1 MKRIGQKHIA
11 TLLGVA
17 AVAAAMGAAPAAAAA
32 PTDAAAAP
40 TDAQQPNQPQQSC
53 AQQAASQYTCE
64 GPGNVQLNDPPSA
77 TNFYSRLG

>member
-32 PTDAAAAP
+32 SADT
-40 TDAQQPNQPQQSC
+40 QQPNPPQQSC
-53 AQQAASQYTCE
+53 AQQTASQYTCE
-64 GPGNVQLNDPPSA
+64 SPGNVQLNDSPSA
-77 TNFYSRLG
+77 NNFYSRLG

>member
-32 PTDAAAAP
+32 PTDA
-40 TDAQQPNQPQQSC
+40 QQPNQPQQSC
-53 AQQAASQYTCE
+53 TQQAASQYTCE

-77 TNFYSRLG
+77 NNYYSRLG